1 MITFFTGLPRT
12 GKSYRG
18 VWYIQK
24 NFIDH
29 TSSNF
34 NERQYCWTN
43 IGGFKFDQIND
54 SLLPFPLDPDKS
66 EYFKANPE
74 LIKQD
79 DNYTKETI
87 YLDWKVFYPHI
98 EKLHSMAL
106 EDKPDLDLLRY
117 ARYHKLSPALIVID
131 ETYRFYTK
139 KVDPVLVWLNGYHGH
154 LGLDIIFIIHRPT
167 LMASDY
173 CGHTEEF
180 INAQAK
186 SKQLNNSTLKYFYHD
201 SPLYTKENNY
211 DKHTLTADPE
221 IFALYKSGDMHK
233 PKKIIYK
240 YIGYALGAV
249 AFIIF
254 VTYLFMGRMNERIH
268 TEGVPVAP
276 ASVNPNDPVIATPKS
291 SVATSLLLRVRCN
304 DAFCCRVDP
313 SFQTNY
319 IPKLYFEEILK
330 LIDFKELAGSTI
342 TIFGDDYNDKLYSI
356 PADSITFF
364 SMWNIPIS
372 NALSTPQPVFN
383 SVTGGTP

>member
-24 NFIDH
+24 NFIDPN
-29 TSSNF
+29 SSNF

-54 SLLPFPLDPDKS
+54 SLLPFPLDPSKS
-66 EYFKANPE
+66 DYFKHNPE
-74 LIKQD
+74 LIKND

-106 EDKPDLDLLRY
+106 EDKSDLDLLRY

-201 SPLYTKENNY
+201 SPLYTKDNNY

-221 IFALYKSGDMHK
+221 IFALYKSGDLHK

-240 YIGYALGAV
+240 YIGFMFV
-249 AFIIF
+249 AFAFIGLVSYFFI
-254 VTYLFMGRMNERIH
+254 GRMDDRIH
-268 TEGVPVAP
+268 P
-276 ASVNPNDPVIATPKS
+276 ADAVSSSVNPNDPIAVPVKS
-291 SVATSLLLRVRCN
+291 SVSASMLLRVRCN
-304 DAFCCRVDP
+304 DLYCSRVDP
-313 SFQTNY
+313 AYQTNY
-319 IPKLYFEEILK
+319 IPKLYFDQIMQ
-330 LIDFKELAGSTI
+330 LIDFKELGGSSI
-342 TIFGDDYNDKLYSI
+342 NIFGDVYNDKLYMI
-356 PADSITFF
+356 PSDAISFF
-364 SMWNIPIS
+364 SMWNIPVT
-372 NALSTPQPVFN
+372 ASTASPQPVFN
-383 SVTGGTP
+383 SVAGDTQ